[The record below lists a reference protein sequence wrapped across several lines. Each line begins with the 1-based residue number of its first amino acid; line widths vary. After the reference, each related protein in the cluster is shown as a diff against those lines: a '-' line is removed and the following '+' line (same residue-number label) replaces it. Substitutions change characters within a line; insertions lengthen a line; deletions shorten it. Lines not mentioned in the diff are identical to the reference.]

1 MKHKEKLDRVEDE
14 AEKKRIELRLEMKN
28 SPFVFLKSEN
38 GAFDDKGLGFW
49 QRE

>member
-1 MKHKEKLDRVEDE
+1 L
-14 AEKKRIELRLEMKN
+14 IELSRLKVKGTLN
-28 SPFVFLKSEN
+28 SFVEGVNRPFLFLKSEN